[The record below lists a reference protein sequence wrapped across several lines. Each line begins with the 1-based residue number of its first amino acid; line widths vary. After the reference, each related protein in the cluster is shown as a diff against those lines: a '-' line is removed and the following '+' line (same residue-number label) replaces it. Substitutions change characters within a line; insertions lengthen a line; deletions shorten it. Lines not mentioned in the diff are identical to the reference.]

1 VTEQPPLSIPLRSLL
16 FQLSD
21 ISQISYSSAWQSETF
36 QAATHALLIF
46 TDGEGSLNID
56 GELFRLMKD
65 QCFLLS
71 PNTVYTIENGCERAL
86 QFHRIE
92 FVIYRTGLK
101 SPQRYQEAI
110 FPDRLE
116 LIAYPFT
123 RLTRLV
129 EEVIHEQENECDL
142 DWFQR
147 QLHFQE
153 LIGFLCQHNLPEGN
167 KASVSRSVENSI
179 QYLRKNYTQPHTVKQ
194 LAELA
199 GVPYWR
205 YTPIFQE
212 LTGQKP
218 LDFLTELRIQ
228 QAKLLLRST
237 NEPLRKIAQRVGF
250 TDEYYFNRRFRQ
262 TTGLTP
268 KQYARQ
274 ASKGNYVKDW
284 CGHEV
289 EIPNPPKR
297 IIYHGE
303 TYGDLLALGL
313 QPVGGSLAFTSGHI
327 YEGKIQDMKDVG
339 FPISP
344 QKSFTLKPDLIIMAS
359 SDEEQYDQIS
369 RIAPTLTFNSF
380 ASLDERLHTL
390 GSWLGRRKEAASWL
404 QRYHSKASAM
414 WKQLESQLTPGET
427 ASVFIHEHGSKL
439 FVMGTT
445 GLSSALYHPH
455 GFRAVDKINKLLQE
469 GIGFAEITTAELPLY
484 AGDRIFMLLSTNDES
499 RKATMSLMESRLWQE
514 LSAVQRGHVYLIEAD
529 HWNLNDALTKEKLLD
544 DLPELI
550 SSIRC

>member
-21 ISQISYSSAWQSETF
+21 ISHTSYSNAWQSETF
-36 QAATHALLIF
+36 QAATHSLLIF

-56 GELFRLMKD
+56 GELFRLNKD
-65 QCFLLS
+65 QCFLIS
-71 PNTVYTIENGCERAL
+71 PNKMYTIENGCERTL
-86 QFHRIE
+86 QFHHIE
-92 FVIYRTGLK
+92 FVVYRTGLK
-101 SPQRYQEAI
+101 SPQRYLEAI
-110 FPDRLE
+110 FPDRIE
-116 LIAYPFT
+116 LIAYPFSK
-123 RLTRLV
+123 LTRLI
-129 EEVIHEQENECDL
+129 EEVVQQPEDECDL

-153 LIGFLCQHNLPEGN
+153 LIGFLCQYNLPEGN
-167 KASVSRSVENSI
+167 KASTSRSVEDSI

-274 ASKGNYVKDW
+274 ANKGNFVKDW

-289 EIPNPPKR
+289 EIPDLPQR

-313 QPVGGSLAFTSGHI
+313 QPIGGSLAFTSGEV

-339 FPISP
+339 FPINP

-359 SDEEQYDQIS
+359 SDEEQYNQIS
-369 RIAPTLTFNSF
+369 RIAPTLAFNSF
-380 ASLDERLHTL
+380 ASLDERLQTL

-404 QRYHSKASAM
+404 QRYHKKASDM
-414 WKQLESQLTPGET
+414 WKQLEPHLTPGET
-427 ASVFIHEHGSKL
+427 ASVFIHEHGSQL
-439 FVMGTT
+439 YVMGAN
-445 GLSSALYHPH
+445 GLPTALYHPH
-455 GFRAVDKINKLLQE
+455 GFQPVDKINELLQE
-469 GIGFAEITTAELPLY
+469 GIGFAQIATEELPLY
-484 AGDRIFMLLSTNDES
+484 AGDRIFMLLSTSADS
-499 RKATMSLMESRLWQE
+499 RQATMALMESELWQE
-514 LSAVQRGHVYLIEAD
+514 LPAVQSGHVYVIEAD
-529 HWNLNDALTKEKLLD
+529 QWNLSDALTREKLLE
-544 DLPELI
+544 DLPLLI
-550 SSIRC
+550 SSTRC